1 MRYQNLA
8 RPLNEINKG
17 IDKNCRPRSL
27 HKKYIYIRKKLKH
40 KINNTNT
47 VMCKMGN
54 TAWLVVF
61 TLESQFIIQN
71 KSINSLTT

>member
-1 MRYQNLA
+1 MKLIKALIRIADPDPY
-8 RPLNEINKG
+8 I
-17 IDKNCRPRSL
+17 KN
-27 HKKYIYIRKKLKH
+27 IYIRKKLKH